1 MKSQSESYRN
11 KTESKKLHDLFK
23 IGKLGRKVF
32 NLLKQ
37 KTWIA
42 SPSWWLRSKN
52 VHIKQG
58 GISELIITNHV
69 MHVQVDHKRC
79 IIKVCSKVYNK

>member
-1 MKSQSESYRN
+1 MKSQLESFRK

-23 IGKLGRKVF
+23 IEELGRKMF
-32 NLLKQ
+32 NPLKQ

-42 SPSWWLRSKN
+42 SLSWWLRSKN

-58 GISELIITNHV
+58 GISEWIINNHV
-69 MHVQVDHKRC
+69 MYVQVDHKRC

>member
-1 MKSQSESYRN
+1 MKSQSEFYRN

-23 IGKLGRKVF
+23 IEELGRKVF

-42 SPSWWLRSKN
+42 SLSWWLASKN
-52 VHIKQG
+52 MQIKQG
-58 GISELIITNHV
+58 DISELIITNHV
-69 MHVQVDHKRC
+69 MHIQVDHKRC
-79 IIKVCSKVYNK
+79 KIKVCSKVNNK